1 MRERESHGRGEQKS
15 QMELRRID
23 VKRMEMSDLEG
34 GQRLV
39 FQWFSKLT
47 TEPCANLVDV
57 ALLATYHI
65 H

>member
-1 MRERESHGRGEQKS
+1 
-15 QMELRRID
+15 MELRRID